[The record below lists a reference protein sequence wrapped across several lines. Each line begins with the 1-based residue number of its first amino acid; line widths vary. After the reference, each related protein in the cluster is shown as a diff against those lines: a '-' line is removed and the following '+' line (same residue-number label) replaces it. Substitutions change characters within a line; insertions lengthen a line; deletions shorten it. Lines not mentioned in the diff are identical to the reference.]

1 MHVDNQKFFLDKIL
15 ISFIKSY
22 VIGDNNNDKEYN
34 NNYELMYIIRIHYNT
49 EIFLH
54 LCNQI

>member
-1 MHVDNQKFFLDKIL
+1 MYFFRYNINF
-15 ISFIKSY
+15 FIKSY
-22 VIGDNNNDKEYN
+22 IIGDNDNNKECN

-54 LCNQI
+54 LCNQKRKEI